1 MRTEVPLTTMDRIP
15 FGVRQLDTTIKGGA
29 PTGSTVLLSGDTG
42 AGARE
47 FVHTSALMNALGI
60 ADSELY
66 DLYYG
71 EPTSEAVKP
80 DGVHY
85 ISLTSSK
92 TELAQE
98 MRMGMDEEIVNNGL
112 ETLTYHDLSERYFHV
127 SPVPRDWYAEETENI
142 TELRTRSRREG
153 LLGALGTKLSEVAP
167 GNLVVIDSLSD
178 LVSGM
183 GETLVWSDI
192 SFLVKGL
199 QKAAHRW
206 NGLILIHLNHETL
219 TDTQHGQLSEAVD
232 GTMRFEW
239 ETGGS
244 SRARTLVIQQFRGVI
259 SQIEDE
265 DIVRFETV
273 IDDAGFDISDVRKI
287 R

>member
-1 MRTEVPLTTMDRIP
+1 MRSEVPLRAMERIP

-29 PTGSTVLLSGDTG
+29 PAGSSVLLSGETG

-47 FVHTSALMNALGI
+47 FAHTSALINALGT
-60 ADSELY
+60 AGSELY

-71 EPTSEAVKP
+71 DPRSAAVQP
-80 DGVHY
+80 DAVHY
-85 ISLTSSK
+85 ISLTSSQ

-98 MRMGMDEEIVNNGL
+98 MRMGMDPEIVDEGL
-112 ETLTYHDLSERYFHV
+112 ETLEYHDLSERYFHV
-127 SPVPRDWYAEETENI
+127 SPVPRDWYAEETESI
-142 TELRTRSRREG
+142 TDLRSRSRREG
-153 LLGALGTKLSEVAP
+153 LLSALGTKLSAVAP

-178 LVSGM
+178 LVSAM
-183 GETLVWSDI
+183 GESLSWSDI
-192 SFLVKGL
+192 SFVVKGL

-206 NGLILIHLNHETL
+206 NGLILLHLNHDTL

-244 SRARTLVIQQFRGVI
+244 ARARTLVIQQFRGVI
-259 SQIEDE
+259 SQIEEE